1 MSSSTQTVVTT
12 PATTPIKKGRDAS
25 PPRQTR
31 TRIVRRRKTLTDT
44 PATLVQD
51 PTVVLPVTNTTA
63 TADPVFTTPPATAT
77 RISRREALSANPLA
91 PVRAVIRRNV
101 FEN

>member
-1 MSSSTQTVVTT
+1 MSSSAQTVITT
-12 PATTPIKKGRDAS
+12 PAATPIKRGRDAS

-31 TRIVRRRKTLTDT
+31 PRTLTDT

-51 PTVVLPVTNTTA
+51 NAAVLPVTNTTA
-63 TADPVFTTPPATAT
+63 TADPAFTTPPPTAT
-77 RISRREALSANPLA
+77 RISRSEALAANPLA
-91 PVRAVIRRNV
+91 PIRQVIRRTV